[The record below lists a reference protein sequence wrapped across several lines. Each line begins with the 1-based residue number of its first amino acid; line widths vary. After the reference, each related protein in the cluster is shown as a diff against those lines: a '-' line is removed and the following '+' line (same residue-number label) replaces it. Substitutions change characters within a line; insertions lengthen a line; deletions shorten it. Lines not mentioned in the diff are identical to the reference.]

1 MTALTILIVILG
13 IVATVSVL
21 AFAMLF
27 YYVARAIKQARDITI
42 KEMRRDKEQQEKM
55 REYNKR
61 IEDDK

>member
-1 MTALTILIVILG
+1 MIALTILIVILG
-13 IVATVSVL
+13 IVATISVL

-27 YYVARAIKQARDITI
+27 YYVTRAIKQARDITI
-42 KEMRRDKEQQEKM
+42 EEMRRDKEQQEKM